1 MMSQINKIAI
11 ATAAAAIFSASVA
24 PNAMA
29 AAKKDESTVKCQGI
43 NSCKGQSKCKT
54 ASTACAGQN
63 SCKGQGWLP
72 TATAKECADKGGTVI
87 PN

>member
-1 MMSQINKIAI
+1 MSKINNIAV
-11 ATAAAAIFSASVA
+11 ATAAAAIFAT
-24 PNAMA
+24 A
-29 AAKKDESTVKCQGI
+29 AAPTAIAVTKEATVKCQGI

-72 TATAKECADKGGTVI
+72 TASAKECTDKGGTVLAD
-87 PN
+87 